1 MGRQKIA
8 AKYVNVV
15 DRVIDEQ
22 RTLVPAFTVIQ
33 KVGED
38 IDLVVS
44 QNGHVVDLSGTWFGG
59 AMDEFDDR
67 TLGDLV
73 GRGLQGE

>member
-1 MGRQKIA
+1 MSTRQKVA
-8 AKYVNVV
+8 AKHVNVM
-15 DRVIDEQ
+15 DRVKEVRQDP
-22 RTLVPAFTVIQ
+22 RPPFTVIQ

-38 IDLVVS
+38 IDLAVS
-44 QNGHVVDLSGTWFGG
+44 VKEPWFGS

-73 GRGLQGE
+73 GSGLLGQ

>member
-1 MGRQKIA
+1 MSTRQKVA

-15 DRVIDEQ
+15 DRVSEVRQDP
-22 RTLVPAFTVIQ
+22 RPPFTVIQ
-33 KVGED
+33 KVGQD
-38 IDLVVS
+38 IDLAV
-44 QNGHVVDLSGTWFGG
+44 TPWFGG

-73 GRGLQGE
+73 GSGLLGQ